1 MATAYNR
8 KSIPETLI
16 RKIGALPVAR
26 IAEVEDFV
34 DFLAARANRRA
45 AFDRLLAIAP
55 ALETAGAGISG
66 EDEADAEIRAARA
79 ARS

>member
-1 MATAYNR
+1 MATAHNR
-8 KSIPETLI
+8 KAVPETLI

-34 DFLAARANRRA
+34 DFLAARATRRA

-55 ALETAGAGISG
+55 ALEAAGAAASG
-66 EDEADAEIRAARA
+66 EDEVDAEIRAARA
-79 ARS
+79 PRS